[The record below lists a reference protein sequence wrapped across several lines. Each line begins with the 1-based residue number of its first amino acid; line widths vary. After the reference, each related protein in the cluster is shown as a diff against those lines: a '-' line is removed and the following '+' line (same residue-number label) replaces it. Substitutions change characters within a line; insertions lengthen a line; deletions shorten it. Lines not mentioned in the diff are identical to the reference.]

1 MKRTELFLQYFSF
14 IFLVSFVLLLSLFFP
29 DQIMMALIA
38 FLPTILHIFIV
49 LIRNRVLVWT
59 FPLIMSI
66 IYYALNLSAP
76 LFAQFD
82 ITTIIML
89 NLIASY
95 IFTSILWAIGFF
107 SSQVSLYSKY
117 FRNKK
122 RLNPEQVTDYQNALF
137 DLEKRYKILQDEM
150 NLSKLQLYMK
160 DQELFASE
168 AYHSARKSELQ
179 KIKEKES
186 KLIEKIEHLNDKII
200 DVKHVE
206 QKKKDAR
213 IDKLIDYYKSELYYT
228 KQRFESAKKAEMSQ
242 LAKRYSS
249 IIKNLQLEIANQKN
263 LREEINEE
271 TINYI
276 KELEKSNSSAQLF
289 KKNLRTI
296 EDKCKVLNFVIGR
309 VFSKRRGCKAAVRNR
324 IKIDSSL
331 YNRFSELSYDLNS
344 KNAIVLLEIIKEIYS
359 KLKLYKLPLKEFHD
373 SLPNKEQF
381 NLNGM
386 EKEFDINSQIELID
400 FLDVAD
406 SDPAKDYYSELLTI
420 CANLISY
427 IRNSILK

>member
-1 MKRTELFLQYFSF
+1 
-14 IFLVSFVLLLSLFFP
+14 
-29 DQIMMALIA
+29 MALIA